1 MQAVTKSK
9 GQKVDFSNEFGV
21 AFKICRVKK
30 KNGSIE
36 EKERSEESIVAKYFT
51 VSYKLGSLG

>member
-21 AFKICRVKK
+21 AFKIFHVFK
-30 KNGSIE
+30 KNGSIA
-36 EKERSEESIVAKYFT
+36 EKERSEESVAAKYFT
-51 VSYKLGSLG
+51 VS